1 MIVVAWKGSDDMPLD
16 DFASKQE
23 LQKVKQELAEIKQ
36 QNQEVIETL
45 KSLDNSVKQGYI
57 KVRGGED
64 IPKMSELKAEMNR
77 YATYVQKRT
86 AEIDQKLD
94 SYGNISKSVSDELSR
109 QVRPQVQKFLAND
122 DRATAEELKQNRIAN
137 LMSVLA
143 SVGLFIGGTAILLL
157 FQS

>member
-1 MIVVAWKGSDDMPLD
+1 
-16 DFASKQE
+16 
-23 LQKVKQELAEIKQ
+23 
-36 QNQEVIETL
+36 
-45 KSLDNSVKQGYI
+45 
-57 KVRGGED
+57 
-64 IPKMSELKAEMNR
+64 MSELKAEMNR

-143 SVGLFIGGTAILLL
+143 SVGLFIGGTAILIV
-157 FQS
+157 SV

>member
-1 MIVVAWKGSDDMPLD
+1 
-16 DFASKQE
+16 
-23 LQKVKQELAEIKQ
+23 
-36 QNQEVIETL
+36 
-45 KSLDNSVKQGYI
+45 
-57 KVRGGED
+57 D

-143 SVGLFIGGTAILLL
+143 SVGLFIGGTAILIVSVLKLL
-157 FQS
+157 

>member
-1 MIVVAWKGSDDMPLD
+1 MPLD

-122 DRATAEELKQNRIAN
+122 D
-137 LMSVLA
+137 
-143 SVGLFIGGTAILLL
+143 
-157 FQS
+157 

>member
-1 MIVVAWKGSDDMPLD
+1 
-16 DFASKQE
+16 
-23 LQKVKQELAEIKQ
+23 
-36 QNQEVIETL
+36 
-45 KSLDNSVKQGYI
+45 
-57 KVRGGED
+57 
-64 IPKMSELKAEMNR
+64 SELKAEMNR

-143 SVGLFIGGTAILLL
+143 SVGLFIGGTAILIVSVLKLL
-157 FQS
+157 

>member
-1 MIVVAWKGSDDMPLD
+1 
-16 DFASKQE
+16 
-23 LQKVKQELAEIKQ
+23 
-36 QNQEVIETL
+36 
-45 KSLDNSVKQGYI
+45 
-57 KVRGGED
+57 
-64 IPKMSELKAEMNR
+64 MNR

-143 SVGLFIGGTAILLL
+143 SVGLFIGGTAILIVSVLKLL
-157 FQS
+157 